1 MMFRCNTTSCIGD
14 AESDTVCSL
23 VIFYLATIQKDTSL
37 CGILYSVGKHFIDGL
52 QSAVTVSL
60 YSVGVC
66 QRGMEG
72 ECHTVCNFV
81 LLFCYCLSA

>member
-37 CGILYSVGKHFIDGL
+37 RGVLNSVGKHFIDGL
-52 QSAVTVSL
+52 QGAVTVGL
-60 YSVGVC
+60 YSIG
-66 QRGMEG
+66 
-72 ECHTVCNFV
+72 V
-81 LLFCYCLSA
+81 LLLPFRIVRLRWSLLSSNTE